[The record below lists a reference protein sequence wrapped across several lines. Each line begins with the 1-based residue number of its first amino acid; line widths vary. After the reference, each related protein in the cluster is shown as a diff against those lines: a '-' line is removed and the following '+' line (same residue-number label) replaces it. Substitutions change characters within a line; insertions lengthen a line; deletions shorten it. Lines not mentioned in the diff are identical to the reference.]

1 MNPEH
6 LNNAISTVKRPKNLR
21 ELFWVLQKLALQ
33 CVGSVLAPT
42 QRVLV
47 EQTQWF
53 TPQGFVEAWAIAQ
66 VMPGPNLV
74 NILLTYGWQQFGWRG
89 AVTAVLGLL
98 SLPFFIVILLAAL
111 YSQFNDVVWLA
122 GALRGMAAVSAG
134 LIIGSTLKLLPALK
148 QHVLGKLWVTILVLM
163 AFGLVALWRVN
174 LSFVL
179 LGLGSLS
186 CAMTWLK
193 LKRIDEDDV
202 QGVNTQNLVP

>member
-1 MNPEH
+1 MNDDS
-6 LNNAISTVKRPKNLR
+6 LNNPTLGVKRPKNLR

-89 AVTAVLGLL
+89 AITAVLGLL
-98 SLPFFIVILLAAL
+98 SLPFFIVILLATL
-111 YSQFNDVVWLA
+111 YSQFTHVVWLS

-134 LIIGSTLKLLPALK
+134 LIIGSTLKLLPTLK
-148 QHVLGKLWVTILVLM
+148 QHVLGKLWVSGLVLM
-163 AFGLVALWRVN
+163 AFILVAVLHAN
-174 LSFVL
+174 LSLVL
-179 LGLGSLS
+179 LGLGTLS
-186 CAMTWLK
+186 CVMTWLK
-193 LKRIDEDDV
+193 LKSIDD
-202 QGVNTQNLVP
+202 THNLKP